1 MVEEII
7 TIFCLC
13 DDYLKTIGQK
23 DNHQA
28 RISTS
33 EVLTTAIV
41 ATKYFGG
48 NYQKSRMFLDGHG
61 YIPNMLS
68 ESRFI
73 RRLNSIDTEI
83 FKAIFFTMAKAF
95 KAINIEREFA
105 IDSFPIPVCANVR
118 IDRCKIYHEK
128 EYKGFCASKQ
138 EFFYGI
144 KVHMLVTKKGEPV
157 EFVIEPGSR
166 SDIRVARSFDF
177 DIPRGS
183 RIHADRA
190 YTDYAFEDYLDLQ
203 RNISLAVKR
212 KKNAKRRTNKFCGKT
227 RKIIETAFSSIV
239 RSFARKVH
247 AITPQGFELKIVMF
261 IFAYA
266 MGFLVAT

>member
-1 MVEEII
+1 MVGEII

-13 DDYLKTIGQK
+13 DDYLKAIGQK

-33 EVLTTAIV
+33 EILTTAIV

-48 NYQKSRMFLDGHG
+48 NYQKSRMFLDEHG

-68 ESRFI
+68 ESRFV
-73 RRLNSIDTEI
+73 RRINAIDSNV
-83 FKAIFFTMAKAF
+83 FKELFLIMAKAF
-95 KAINIEREFA
+95 KAINAENIYA

-118 IDRCKIYHEK
+118 INRCKIYQERF
-128 EYKGFCASKQ
+128 YKGFCASKQ

-144 KVHMLVTKKGEPV
+144 KVHMLVTKIGQPV
-157 EFVIEPGSR
+157 EFIIEPGSK
-166 SDIRVARSFDF
+166 SDIKAARAFVF

-183 RIHADRA
+183 KIHADRA

-203 RNISLAVKR
+203 RNISLIAKR
-212 KKNAKRRTNKFCGKT
+212 KKNAKRRTKKFCGKT
-227 RKIIETAFSSIV
+227 RKVIETTFSSIV
-239 RSFARKVH
+239 RNFSRKIH
-247 AITPQGFELKIVMF
+247 AITAWGFELKIVMF

-266 MGFLVAT
+266 MGFLVAS